1 MATRK
6 TIPKT
11 RKPKTNNFVTI
22 LEQHLDK
29 YNLSANSTLEQLR
42 EHAPELNAQLHDWTD
57 RKSIKNLLVR
67 GTKKRKAFSK
77 EQIGVLVPDKR
88 KEKLTI
94 EERAKYCAK
103 AGTALDIFAH
113 HLELGPKNK
122 DENEI
127 VAGASRQS
135 TFRVKLAEG
144 GVDTATIDTFAKD
157 PELIQES
164 NKIQKERTD
173 ETMANSDGIP
183 PHFSLARVTERLQN
197 IDTSKIPN
205 RENLAD
211 VIVMLSMRPSEVSS
225 LQIMH
230 YEPGSEDPPA
240 WYKRGYTWYCIGYK
254 KDKGKKDPRR
264 FLSMEKDPERAREL
278 LIWIQEAIKA
288 RKLRDPVYDK
298 NGKRN
303 IGNVRSFNEF
313 LKQKPY
319 KSLPKDLRKIG
330 GKHACRTHGGP
341 KSTPQHLSNLTKIAL
356 RHYIGLDA
364 GNNYS
369 KGDTETED
377 SESDHNP
384 ESESESAEN
393 DEISD
398 IINMYSY

>member
-11 RKPKTNNFVTI
+11 RKLKTNNFVTI

-157 PELIQES
+157 PKLIQES

-183 PHFSLARVTERLQN
+183 PHFSLARVCERLQN

-230 YEPGSEDPPA
+230 YEPESEDPPA

-288 RKLRDPVYDK
+288 GKLRDP
-298 NGKRN
+298 
-303 IGNVRSFNEF
+303 
-313 LKQKPY
+313 PY

-384 ESESESAEN
+384 EPESESAEN

>member
-11 RKPKTNNFVTI
+11 RKLKTNNFVTI

-57 RKSIKNLLVR
+57 RKSIKDLL
-67 GTKKRKAFSK
+67 
-77 EQIGVLVPDKR
+77 
-88 KEKLTI
+88 
-94 EERAKYCAK
+94 
-103 AGTALDIFAH
+103 
-113 HLELGPKNK
+113 
-122 DENEI
+122 
-127 VAGASRQS
+127 
-135 TFRVKLAEG
+135 
-144 GVDTATIDTFAKD
+144 
-157 PELIQES
+157 
-164 NKIQKERTD
+164 
-173 ETMANSDGIP
+173 
-183 PHFSLARVTERLQN
+183 
-197 IDTSKIPN
+197 
-205 RENLAD
+205 NLAD

-225 LQIMH
+225 LQIIH
-230 YEPGSEDPPA
+230 YEPESEDPPA
-240 WYKRGYTWYCIGYK
+240 C
-254 KDKGKKDPRR
+254 
-264 FLSMEKDPERAREL
+264 
-278 LIWIQEAIKA
+278 
-288 RKLRDPVYDK
+288 
-298 NGKRN
+298 
-303 IGNVRSFNEF
+303 FNEF

-319 KSLPKDLRKIG
+319 KSLPKDLRKTG